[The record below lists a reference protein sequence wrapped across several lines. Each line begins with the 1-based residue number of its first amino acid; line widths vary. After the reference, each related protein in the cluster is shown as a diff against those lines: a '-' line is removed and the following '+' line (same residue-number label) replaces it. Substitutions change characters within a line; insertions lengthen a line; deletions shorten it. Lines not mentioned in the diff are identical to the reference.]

1 MFWSVF
7 SRIRTE
13 YGEILESLL
22 MQSKFEKMWTRIAPN
37 TDTFYVEKHLS
48 TITFLAKDIG
58 KINRNLEP
66 NKAEAHGNFGK
77 NLLKLCDDTIS
88 KHFEIYLIKC

>member
-1 MFWSVF
+1 
-7 SRIRTE
+7 
-13 YGEILESLL
+13 

-66 NKAEAHGNFGK
+66 NKAEAHGNFVK
-77 NLLKLCDDTIS
+77 IC
-88 KHFEIYLIKC
+88 